1 MSEQHETPGHEPG
14 DDEIQEAPR
23 DAAANIGGTLGR
35 LFRAARRSASP
46 GPERDHLIEQA
57 RAAVDSARPQVERAA
72 QQARAAAEAARPHVE
87 RAARQAVQ
95 YTRDHQ
101 DQIRHVAAVGA
112 IEASRR
118 VVPPSL
124 RPIATVV
131 EGELLRSKRITMTP
145 KGGPNEPSAATGEVP
160 PAATE
165 TGAERADT

>member
-1 MSEQHETPGHEPG
+1 MSEHQDTPGHEPG
-14 DDEIQEAPR
+14 DEEIHEAPR
-23 DAAANIGGTLGR
+23 DTAAQIGGRLGR
-35 LFRAARRSASP
+35 LFRAARRTAAP

-57 RAAVDSARPQVERAA
+57 RAAVDSVRPQVERAA

-112 IEASRR
+112 IEAGRR
-118 VVPPSL
+118 VVPPAL

-131 EGELLRSKRITMTP
+131 EGELLRGKRITMTP
-145 KGGPNEPSAATGEVP
+145 QGGPNEPSAATGEVP
-160 PAATE
+160 PATPE
-165 TGAERADT
+165 TPAERADT